1 MSVLEESRVYTPFD
15 LYTWIWIVVKSHRL
29 FNCTI
34 YRLHW
39 IVPLDWI
46 MVFILNGECLPDSD
60 PRAVAARNG
69 KNNNSKNR
77 NTNTSRGGFGSL
89 NASSSSTSAASSTS
103 TAPTAR
109 GGNGGGGGPLNAL
122 AKMMG
127 IDNQFL
133 STPAVGTYL
142 PPTKVPYVYLVVLAI
157 LTYMFGIRAPLVAI
171 VCWYIYHHQQTNSWF
186 VTKEYYY
193 AKRWAC
199 FLLPLPLSISKR
211 WAWHVWCCFKT
222 VSREC
227 VNVGF
232 LCGTQHCSMYHTWVC
247 HTLLHNKKWHCIQLQ
262 CCSPLP

>member
-1 MSVLEESRVYTPFD
+1 
-15 LYTWIWIVVKSHRL
+15 
-29 FNCTI
+29 
-34 YRLHW
+34 
-39 IVPLDWI
+39 

-89 NASSSSTSAASSTS
+89 NASSSSTSAASYTS

-171 VCWYIYHHQQTNSWF
+171 VCWYIYHHQQTNS
-186 VTKEYYY
+186 
-193 AKRWAC
+193 
-199 FLLPLPLSISKR
+199 
-211 WAWHVWCCFKT
+211 
-222 VSREC
+222 
-227 VNVGF
+227 
-232 LCGTQHCSMYHTWVC
+232 
-247 HTLLHNKKWHCIQLQ
+247 
-262 CCSPLP
+262 

>member
-1 MSVLEESRVYTPFD
+1 
-15 LYTWIWIVVKSHRL
+15 
-29 FNCTI
+29 
-34 YRLHW
+34 
-39 IVPLDWI
+39 

-89 NASSSSTSAASSTS
+89 NASSTSSSTPSSTS
-103 TAPTAR
+103 TAPTQH
-109 GGNGGGGGPLNAL
+109 GNGGGGGPLNAL

-171 VCWYIYHHQQTNSWF
+171 VCWYIYHHQQTNS
-186 VTKEYYY
+186 
-193 AKRWAC
+193 
-199 FLLPLPLSISKR
+199 
-211 WAWHVWCCFKT
+211 
-222 VSREC
+222 
-227 VNVGF
+227 
-232 LCGTQHCSMYHTWVC
+232 
-247 HTLLHNKKWHCIQLQ
+247 
-262 CCSPLP
+262 